1 MRAFDY
7 DLFVIGGG
15 SGGVRSGRLAAALG
29 KKVAIAEEFRYGGT
43 CVIRGCVPKKLYV
56 YASLYSEHF
65 EDAAGFGWDVGESR
79 FDWKKLVAAKEQEI
93 TRLEGLYRK
102 GLANAGAEML
112 DTRAELVGPN
122 EVRLLATGK
131 TVTAER
137 IVIAVGGHPSPHDA
151 LPGHELCISSNEA
164 FDLPELPK
172 SILIAGGGYIAV
184 EFANIFHG
192 LGVETTLIYR
202 GKEIL
207 SRFDQDLRRGLHAA
221 MEEKGIRILCEDIIQ
236 SVSAG
241 ADGQRIAKTMKHGE
255 IAVDQVML
263 ALGRVPNTKGLGLE
277 NAGVKTNE
285 RGAIV
290 VDAFSRTSAPGIY
303 ALGDVTDRVQLT
315 PVAIHE
321 AMCFIE
327 TEYKNNPTSPDH
339 DLIATAVFSQ
349 PEIGTVGL
357 SEEEAVRKYDELEV
371 YRAEFRPMKATLSGR
386 KDRMIMKL
394 LVNAAD
400 RKVLGAH
407 ILGHDAGEMAQL
419 LGISLKA
426 GCTKDDF
433 DRTMA
438 VPPDRGGGAGDHVS
452 AELPC
457 EEGRTGR
464 LSGGSAE
471 LQSNRGS
478 PCFLVGW
485 LSKPPVSVYKPAS
498 AT

>member
-1 MRAFDY
+1 MASFDY

-15 SGGVRSGRLAAALG
+15 SGGVRSGRLAAAMG

-56 YASLYSEHF
+56 YASQFAEHF
-65 EDAAGFGWDVGESR
+65 EDAAGFGWTVGEST
-79 FDWKKLVAAKEQEI
+79 FDWKKLVAAKDKEI
-93 TRLEGLYRK
+93 TRLEGLYQK
-102 GLANAGAEML
+102 GLANAGAEIL
-112 DTRAELVGPN
+112 HERAELTGPN
-122 EVRLLATGK
+122 TIKLKNSGR

-137 IVIAVGGHPSPHDA
+137 IVIAVGGHPTPHDA

-172 SILIAGGGYIAV
+172 SIAIAGGGYIAV

-207 SRFDQDLRRGLHAA
+207 SRFDQDMRRGLHAA
-221 MEEKGIRILCEDIIQ
+221 MEQKGIRILCEDLIQ
-236 SVSAG
+236 SVSKN
-241 ADGQRIAKTMKHGE
+241 ADGRLAVETKKHG
-255 IAVDQVML
+255 ALTADQVML
-263 ALGRVPNTKGLGLE
+263 ALGRVPNTTGLGLAA
-277 NAGVKTNE
+277 AGVAVNE
-285 RGAIV
+285 RGAIII
-290 VDAFSRTSAPGIY
+290 DAFSRTSAAGVY

-327 TEYKNNPTSPDH
+327 TEYKGNPTSPDH

-357 SEEEAVRKYDELEV
+357 SEEEAAKKFDDLEI

-386 KDRMIMKL
+386 AEKTIMKL
-394 LVNAAD
+394 IVNASD

-407 ILGHDAGEMAQL
+407 ILGHEAGEMAQL
-419 LGISLKA
+419 LGITLKA

-438 VPPDRGGGAGDHVS
+438 VHPTAS
-452 AELPC
+452 EELVTMYNPSYRIKNG
-457 EEGRTGR
+457 ERIG
-464 LSGGSAE
+464 
-471 LQSNRGS
+471 
-478 PCFLVGW
+478 
-485 LSKPPVSVYKPAS
+485 
-498 AT
+498 